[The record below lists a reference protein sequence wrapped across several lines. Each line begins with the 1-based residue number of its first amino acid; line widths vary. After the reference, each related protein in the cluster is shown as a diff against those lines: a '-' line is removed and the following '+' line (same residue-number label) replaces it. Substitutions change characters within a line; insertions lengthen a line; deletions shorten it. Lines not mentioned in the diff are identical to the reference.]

1 MTIRELES
9 KILAL
14 PFLEKLR
21 ILQLLLRD
29 FSNAWWL
36 PEQSPT
42 ATTAQTYKDETTLP
56 LSPEPLT
63 DTEFEALADQL
74 ADEWLEHIGT
84 PTPSLSD
91 NSISRA
97 GIYEEHP

>member
-9 KILAL
+9 QILAL
-14 PFLEKLR
+14 PLVEKAR

-29 FSNAWWL
+29 FTNAWSGRDQT
-36 PEQSPT
+36 PD
-42 ATTAQTYKDETTLP
+42 TTAKQVHKSEPVLT

-63 DTEFEALADQL
+63 DAEFEAIADQL
-74 ADEWLEHIGT
+74 ADEWLAYVGT
-84 PTPSLSD
+84 SVPSLSHD
-91 NSISRA
+91 AVSRA

>member
-14 PFLEKLR
+14 PFFEKLR

-36 PEQSPT
+36 PEQSSGAAVPLARQNET
-42 ATTAQTYKDETTLP
+42 ALP
-56 LSPEPLT
+56 LAAEPLT
-63 DTEFEALADQL
+63 DAEFEALADQL
-74 ADEWLEHIGT
+74 ADEWLEHVG
-84 PTPSLSD
+84 PVTPSLSD
-91 NSISRA
+91 DAISRA
-97 GIYEEHP
+97 SIYGEHP